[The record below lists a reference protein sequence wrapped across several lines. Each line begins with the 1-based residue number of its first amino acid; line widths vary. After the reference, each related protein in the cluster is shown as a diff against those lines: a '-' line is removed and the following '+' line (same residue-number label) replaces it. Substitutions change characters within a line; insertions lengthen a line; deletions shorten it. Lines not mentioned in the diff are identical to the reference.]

1 MSLTVDIVAPDRK
14 LWSGE
19 ATFVSAPSV
28 EGSIGFLP
36 GHEPILAL
44 LSKGI
49 VKVKKVDG
57 AEWSVSVDSGFVSVD
72 HDTITIVASP
82 SADDADA

>member
-1 MSLTVDIVAPDRK
+1 MALSVDIVAPDRK

-44 LSKGI
+44 LGKGE
-49 VKVKKVDG
+49 VKVTKVGGGD
-57 AEWSVSVDSGFVSVD
+57 WTISVDSGFVSVD
-72 HDTITIVASP
+72 HDTITIVATP
-82 SADDADA
+82 TAPDAEA